1 MLWSQL
7 PERRR
12 GGYWPLVTPTLRFAM
27 NTCVLNQTL
36 LHESEEA
43 FRQQTV
49 GLKKWSDMRP
59 QPYTREGGISGTPT
73 CTNLPRDRL
82 ELRCDVTVIVLV
94 PANEDLS
101 QA

>member
-49 GLKKWSDMRP
+49 RAKEVVGH
-59 QPYTREGGISGTPT
+59 
-73 CTNLPRDRL
+73 
-82 ELRCDVTVIVLV
+82 
-94 PANEDLS
+94 
-101 QA
+101 